1 MWTLSWPAPPGVRR
15 RAAGSAGVCACVQTR
30 VHAASPGRDR
40 LSVGG
45 WVIHPHFPDE
55 RPETWS
61 SLGTNHTNK
70 AKVEGHMAARPGVP
84 LPVPLHLG
92 TGDQVGVGS
101 NPAAFI
107 AGGHIILTHLSV
119 TAGRMPPDSIL
130 CVNRACAQRP

>member
-40 LSVGG
+40 DSVGG

-55 RPETWS
+55 RTETWS